1 MLTVPQGKCKS
12 TPSSPINSQGSETGS
27 GNVASTTIPYDEE
40 FDLVCEL

>member
-1 MLTVPQGKCKS
+1 MLTVSQDNCKS
-12 TPSSPINSQGSETGS
+12 APSSSVNSQGSETGS